1 MKACIRQD
9 ASRSRGSAII
19 AVDGAAPFEGNPSY
33 IIESSDGL
41 YLTPTG
47 WASVKTPITA
57 ADGDYIYSCGDG
69 TLNISIGPDVLN
81 KLDSLS
87 AYRISV
93 NGEAPVPLRV
103 PEELSLGLMQE
114 ASGVAG
120 DIPKAAPEPKPEPQP
135 APDPEPE
142 PEPEPEPAPA
152 QEEPVPDL
160 NLGTEVPEKKRSL
173 LVPIIAVLVL
183 LGLAGAAAWYFLG
196 RGEKTAEAPVPAQN
210 ETQPAQNAT
219 IPVQSG
225 TEPPAAEKPAAEP
238 PAEEAKPGASGADT
252 APAENAPFLSRAR
265 GMLKKGVAPEE
276 ALREAKAM
284 RTEKASSDD
293 NDGAFL
299 LLEDAAGNGNAEA
312 MYLYAQFYDPTCTRP
327 RGTIE
332 PDMAQAH
339 DWYKKALDAGYS
351 GAAQDLERLKAAVA
365 EKAKSGDAE
374 AGRLLRAW

>member
-57 ADGDYIYSCGDG
+57 ADGDYIYSRGDG

-120 DIPKAAPEPKPEPQP
+120 DIPQAAP
-135 APDPEPE
+135 
-142 PEPEPEPAPA
+142 
-152 QEEPVPDL
+152 
-160 NLGTEVPEKKRSL
+160 
-173 LVPIIAVLVL
+173 
-183 LGLAGAAAWYFLG
+183 
-196 RGEKTAEAPVPAQN
+196 
-210 ETQPAQNAT
+210 
-219 IPVQSG
+219 
-225 TEPPAAEKPAAEP
+225 
-238 PAEEAKPGASGADT
+238 
-252 APAENAPFLSRAR
+252 
-265 GMLKKGVAPEE
+265 
-276 ALREAKAM
+276 
-284 RTEKASSDD
+284 
-293 NDGAFL
+293 
-299 LLEDAAGNGNAEA
+299 
-312 MYLYAQFYDPTCTRP
+312 
-327 RGTIE
+327 
-332 PDMAQAH
+332 
-339 DWYKKALDAGYS
+339 
-351 GAAQDLERLKAAVA
+351 
-365 EKAKSGDAE
+365 
-374 AGRLLRAW
+374 

>member
-57 ADGDYIYSCGDG
+57 ADGDYIYSRGDG

-93 NGEAPVPLRV
+93 NGEAPVSLRV

-120 DIPKAAPEPKPEPQP
+120 DIPKA
-135 APDPEPE
+135 
-142 PEPEPEPAPA
+142 
-152 QEEPVPDL
+152 
-160 NLGTEVPEKKRSL
+160 
-173 LVPIIAVLVL
+173 
-183 LGLAGAAAWYFLG
+183 
-196 RGEKTAEAPVPAQN
+196 
-210 ETQPAQNAT
+210 
-219 IPVQSG
+219 
-225 TEPPAAEKPAAEP
+225 
-238 PAEEAKPGASGADT
+238 
-252 APAENAPFLSRAR
+252 
-265 GMLKKGVAPEE
+265 APEE

>member
-57 ADGDYIYSCGDG
+57 ADGDYIYSRGDG

-93 NGEAPVPLRV
+93 NGEAPVSLRV

-120 DIPKAAPEPKPEPQP
+120 DIPKAAPEPK
-135 APDPEPE
+135 
-142 PEPEPEPAPA
+142 PEPEPAPA

-196 RGEKTAEAPVPAQN
+196 RGEKTAEAPV
-210 ETQPAQNAT
+210 PAQNAT

-365 EKAKSGDAE
+365 EKAESGDAE